1 MDYTFQQLRIFSTIS
16 ETRSITK
23 AAEVL
28 HISQPAVS
36 VQLKKFQDFF
46 DNPLYE
52 VIGRKLHLTDF
63 GLEIAA
69 VCRTTMQEAQQLKNK
84 SKEHKGE
91 LWGTLK
97 ISVVSTAKYV
107 MPYLLS
113 DFLRIHP
120 GVDLKMDVTNK
131 QSVLESLE
139 KNEIDFAMVS
149 TLPDNIRI
157 HNIQLIPNKL
167 HLIGSKSAPV
177 ITELNNELGSSH
189 TFIFREKGSAT
200 RQIME
205 NVLKDKKVNIAK
217 QLQLTSNEAV
227 KQAVIA
233 GLGYS
238 IMPLIGL
245 RNSLQ
250 NGDVQIMPV
259 EGLPVTTNWHLIW
272 LKDKKL
278 GTAQTAFLNYL
289 KAEKDTILHDR
300 FEWFEQFNTN

>member
-1 MDYTFQQLRIFSTIS
+1 MDYTFQQLRIFSTVS
-16 ETRSITK
+16 ETQSITK

-36 VQLKKFQDFF
+36 VQLKKFQDYF

-69 VCRTTMQEAQQLKNK
+69 VCRATMQEAQQLKNK

-113 DFLRIHP
+113 DFLRINP
-120 GVDLKMDVTNK
+120 GIDLKMDVTNK
-131 QSVLESLE
+131 KAVLESLG

-149 TLPDNIRI
+149 TLPE
-157 HNIQLIPNKL
+157 NIQIEKIQLMPNKL
-167 HLIGSKSAPV
+167 HLIGSKNMPM
-177 ITELNNELGSSH
+177 ITELNEKLGSSH

-205 NVLKDKKVNIAK
+205 TVLKEKKVSIAK

-227 KQAVIA
+227 KQAVLA

-245 RNSLQ
+245 KNALQ
-250 NGDVQIMPV
+250 SGDVKIMPV
-259 EGLPVTTNWHLIW
+259 DGLPVTTNWHLIW
-272 LKDKKL
+272 LKNKKF
-278 GTAQTAFLNYL
+278 GAAQTAFLNYL
-289 KAEKDTILHDR
+289 KGEKDTILHDK
-300 FEWFEQFNTN
+300 FQWFEQF

>member
-1 MDYTFQQLRIFSTIS
+1 MDYTFQQLRIFSTVS
-16 ETRSITK
+16 ETQSITK

-36 VQLKKFQDFF
+36 MQLKKFQDFF

-63 GLEIAA
+63 GHEIAA
-69 VCRTTMQEAQQLKNK
+69 VCRSTMQEAQQLRNK

-131 QSVLESLE
+131 LAVVESLE

-149 TLPDNIRI
+149 TLPEHLQVEKIE
-157 HNIQLIPNKL
+157 LMPNKL
-167 HLIGSKSAPV
+167 HLIGSKNMPM

-205 NVLKDKKVNIAK
+205 NVLKDKKVSIAK

-227 KQAVIA
+227 KQAVLA

-238 IMPLIGL
+238 IMPLIGFK
-245 RNSLQ
+245 NALQ
-250 NGDVQIMPV
+250 SGDVKIMPV
-259 EGLPVTTNWHLIW
+259 DGLPVTTNWHLIW
-272 LKDKKL
+272 LKNKKF
-278 GTAQTAFLNYL
+278 GAAQTAFITYL
-289 KAEKDTILHDR
+289 KEEKDTILQDK
-300 FEWFEQFNTN
+300 FQWFEQF

>member
-1 MDYTFQQLRIFSTIS
+1 MDYTFQQLRIFSTVS
-16 ETRSITK
+16 ETQSITK

-36 VQLKKFQDFF
+36 VQLKKFQDYF

-69 VCRTTMQEAQQLKNK
+69 VCRATMQEAQQLKNK

-113 DFLRIHP
+113 DFLRINP
-120 GVDLKMDVTNK
+120 GIDLKMDVTNK
-131 QSVLESLE
+131 KAVLESLG
-139 KNEIDFAMVS
+139 KNEIAFAMVS
-149 TLPDNIRI
+149 TLPE
-157 HNIQLIPNKL
+157 NIQIEKIQLMPNKL
-167 HLIGSKSAPV
+167 HLIGSKNMPM
-177 ITELNNELGSSH
+177 ITELNEKLGSSH

-205 NVLKDKKVNIAK
+205 TVLKEKKVSIAK

-227 KQAVIA
+227 KQAVLA
-233 GLGYS
+233 GIGYS

-245 RNSLQ
+245 KNALQ
-250 NGDVQIMPV
+250 SGDVKIMPV
-259 EGLPVTTNWHLIW
+259 DGLPVTTNWHLIW
-272 LKDKKL
+272 LKNKKF
-278 GTAQTAFLNYL
+278 GAAQTAFLNYL
-289 KAEKDTILHDR
+289 KEEKDTILHDK
-300 FEWFEQFNTN
+300 FQWFEQF

>member
-1 MDYTFQQLRIFSTIS
+1 MDYTFQQLRIFSTVS
-16 ETRSITK
+16 ETQSITK
-23 AAEVL
+23 AAEIL

-69 VCRTTMQEAQQLKNK
+69 VCRATMQEAQQLKNK

-120 GVDLKMDVTNK
+120 GIDLKMDVTNK
-131 QSVLESLE
+131 LAVLVSLK

-149 TLPDNIRI
+149 TLPE
-157 HNIQLIPNKL
+157 NIQIEKIQLMPNKL
-167 HLIGSKSAPV
+167 HLIGSKSMPL
-177 ITELNNELGSSH
+177 ITELNEELGSSH

-205 NVLKDKKVNIAK
+205 NVLKEKKVSIAK

-227 KQAVIA
+227 KQAVLA

-245 RNSLQ
+245 KNALQ
-250 NGDVQIMPV
+250 SGDVKIMPV
-259 EGLPVTTNWHLIW
+259 DGLPVTTNWHLIW
-272 LKDKKL
+272 LKNKKFSA
-278 GTAQTAFLNYL
+278 AQTAFLNYL
-289 KAEKDTILHDR
+289 KEEKDAILHDK
-300 FEWFEQFNTN
+300 FQWFEQFNT

>member
-1 MDYTFQQLRIFSTIS
+1 MDYTFQQLKIFSTLS
-16 ETRSITK
+16 ETQSITK
-23 AAEVL
+23 AAEIM

-36 VQLKKFQDFF
+36 VQLKKFQNFF

-52 VIGRKLHLTDF
+52 VIGKKLYLTDF
-63 GLEIAA
+63 GHEIAA

-107 MPYLLS
+107 MPFLLS
-113 DFLRIHP
+113 DFLRTNP

-131 QSVLESLE
+131 LAVVESLE

-149 TLPDNIRI
+149 TLPENLQIEKI
-157 HNIQLIPNKL
+157 ELMPNKL
-167 HLIGSKSAPV
+167 HLIGSKNMPI

-205 NVLKDKKVNIAK
+205 NVLKDKRVSIAK
-217 QLQLTSNEAV
+217 QLQLTSNEAI
-227 KQAVIA
+227 KQAVLA

-245 RNSLQ
+245 KNALQ
-250 NGDVQIMPV
+250 SGDVKIMPV
-259 EGLPVTTNWHLIW
+259 DGLPVTTNWHLIW
-272 LKDKKL
+272 LKSKKF
-278 GTAQTAFLNYL
+278 GGAQTAFLNYL
-289 KAEKDTILHDR
+289 KEKKDTILHDK
-300 FEWFEQFNTN
+300 FKWFEQF

>member
-1 MDYTFQQLRIFSTIS
+1 MDYTFQQLRIFSTVS
-16 ETRSITK
+16 ETQSITK
-23 AAEVL
+23 AAEIL

-52 VIGRKLHLTDF
+52 VIGRKLHLTDL

-69 VCRTTMQEAQQLKNK
+69 VCRATMQEAQQLKNK

-120 GVDLKMDVTNK
+120 GIDLKMDVTNK
-131 QSVLESLE
+131 LAVLVSLK

-149 TLPDNIRI
+149 TLPE
-157 HNIQLIPNKL
+157 NIQIEKIQLMPNKL
-167 HLIGSKSAPV
+167 HLIGSKSMPL
-177 ITELNNELGSSH
+177 ITELNEELGSSH

-205 NVLKDKKVNIAK
+205 NVLKEKKVSIAK

-227 KQAVIA
+227 KQAVLA

-245 RNSLQ
+245 KNALQ
-250 NGDVQIMPV
+250 SGDVKIMPV
-259 EGLPVTTNWHLIW
+259 DGLPVTTNWHLIW
-272 LKDKKL
+272 LKNKKFSA
-278 GTAQTAFLNYL
+278 AQTAFLNYL
-289 KAEKDTILHDR
+289 KEEKDAILHDK
-300 FEWFEQFNTN
+300 FQWFEQFNT

>member
-1 MDYTFQQLRIFSTIS
+1 MDYTFQQLRIFSTVS
-16 ETRSITK
+16 ETQSITK
-23 AAEVL
+23 AAEIL

-69 VCRTTMQEAQQLKNK
+69 VCRATMQEAQQLKNK

-113 DFLRIHP
+113 DFLRINP

-131 QSVLESLE
+131 LSVIESLE

-149 TLPDNIRI
+149 TLPEHLQVEKIE
-157 HNIQLIPNKL
+157 LMPNKL
-167 HLIGSKSAPV
+167 HLIGSKNMPM
-177 ITELNNELGSSH
+177 ITELNEKLGSSH

-205 NVLKDKKVNIAK
+205 TVLKEKKVSIAK

-227 KQAVIA
+227 KQAVLA

-245 RNSLQ
+245 KNALQ
-250 NGDVQIMPV
+250 SGDVKIMPV
-259 EGLPVTTNWHLIW
+259 DGLPVTTNWHLIW
-272 LKDKKL
+272 LKNKKFSP
-278 GTAQTAFLNYL
+278 AQTAFLTYL
-289 KAEKDTILHDR
+289 KEEKDTILHDK
-300 FEWFEQFNTN
+300 FQWFEQF

>member
-1 MDYTFQQLRIFSTIS
+1 MDYTFQQLRIFSTVS
-16 ETRSITK
+16 ETQSITK
-23 AAEVL
+23 AAELL

-63 GLEIAA
+63 GHEIAA

-131 QSVLESLE
+131 LAVVESLE

-149 TLPDNIRI
+149 TLPEHLQVEKIE
-157 HNIQLIPNKL
+157 LMPNKL
-167 HLIGSKSAPV
+167 HLIGSKNMPMIVHRLSKKEFFTQKKHCHLQYSP
-177 ITELNNELGSSH
+177 L
-189 TFIFREKGSAT
+189 
-200 RQIME
+200 
-205 NVLKDKKVNIAK
+205 LK
-217 QLQLTSNEAV
+217 
-227 KQAVIA
+227 
-233 GLGYS
+233 
-238 IMPLIGL
+238 
-245 RNSLQ
+245 
-250 NGDVQIMPV
+250 
-259 EGLPVTTNWHLIW
+259 
-272 LKDKKL
+272 
-278 GTAQTAFLNYL
+278 
-289 KAEKDTILHDR
+289 
-300 FEWFEQFNTN
+300 

>member
-1 MDYTFQQLRIFSTIS
+1 MDYTFQQLRIFNTVS
-16 ETRSITK
+16 ETQSITK
-23 AAEVL
+23 AAEIL

-69 VCRTTMQEAQQLKNK
+69 VCRATMQEAQQLKNK

-120 GVDLKMDVTNK
+120 GIDLKMDVTNK
-131 QSVLESLE
+131 KAVLESLE

-149 TLPDNIRI
+149 TLPE
-157 HNIQLIPNKL
+157 NIQIEKIQLMPNKL
-167 HLIGSKSAPV
+167 HLIGSKNMPM
-177 ITELNNELGSSH
+177 ITELNEKLGSSH

-205 NVLKDKKVNIAK
+205 TVLKEKKVSIAK

-227 KQAVIA
+227 KQAVLA

-245 RNSLQ
+245 KNALQ
-250 NGDVQIMPV
+250 SGDVKIMPV
-259 EGLPVTTNWHLIW
+259 DGLPVTTNWHLIW
-272 LKDKKL
+272 LKNKKFSP
-278 GTAQTAFLNYL
+278 AQTAFLTYL
-289 KAEKDTILHDR
+289 KEEKDAILHDK
-300 FEWFEQFNTN
+300 FQWFEQF

>member
-1 MDYTFQQLRIFSTIS
+1 MDYTFQQLRIFSTVS
-16 ETRSITK
+16 ETKSITK
-23 AAEVL
+23 AAEIL

-69 VCRTTMQEAQQLKNK
+69 VCRATMQEAQQLKNK

-120 GVDLKMDVTNK
+120 GIDLKMDVTNK
-131 QSVLESLE
+131 LAVLVSLK

-149 TLPDNIRI
+149 TLPE
-157 HNIQLIPNKL
+157 NIQIEKIQLMPNKL
-167 HLIGSKSAPV
+167 HLIGSKSMPL
-177 ITELNNELGSSH
+177 ITELNEELGSSH

-205 NVLKDKKVNIAK
+205 NVLKEKKVSIAK

-227 KQAVIA
+227 KQAVLA

-245 RNSLQ
+245 KNALQ
-250 NGDVQIMPV
+250 SGDVKIMPV
-259 EGLPVTTNWHLIW
+259 DGLPVTTNWHLIW
-272 LKDKKL
+272 LKNKKFSA
-278 GTAQTAFLNYL
+278 AQTSFLNYL
-289 KAEKDTILHDR
+289 KEEKDAILHDK
-300 FEWFEQFNTN
+300 FQWFEQFNT

>member
-1 MDYTFQQLRIFSTIS
+1 MDYTFQQLRIFSTVS
-16 ETRSITK
+16 ETQSIPK
-23 AAEVL
+23 AAELL

-63 GLEIAA
+63 GHEIAA
-69 VCRTTMQEAQQLKNK
+69 VCRSTMQEAQQLKNK

-131 QSVLESLE
+131 LSVIESLE

-149 TLPDNIRI
+149 TLPEHLQVEKIE
-157 HNIQLIPNKL
+157 LMPNKL
-167 HLIGSKSAPV
+167 HLIGSKNMPM

-205 NVLKDKKVNIAK
+205 NVLKDKKVSIAK

-227 KQAVIA
+227 KQAVLA

-245 RNSLQ
+245 KNALQ
-250 NGDVQIMPV
+250 SGDVKIMPV
-259 EGLPVTTNWHLIW
+259 DGLPVTTNWHLIW
-272 LKDKKL
+272 LKNKKF
-278 GTAQTAFLNYL
+278 GVAQTAFLTYL
-289 KAEKDTILHDR
+289 KEEKDAILHDK
-300 FEWFEQFNTN
+300 FQWFEQF

>member
-1 MDYTFQQLRIFSTIS
+1 MDYTFQQLRIFSTVS
-16 ETRSITK
+16 ETQSITK

-69 VCRTTMQEAQQLKNK
+69 VCRATMQEAQQLKNK

-131 QSVLESLE
+131 LSVIESLE

-149 TLPDNIRI
+149 TLPEHLQVEKIE
-157 HNIQLIPNKL
+157 LMPNKL
-167 HLIGSKSAPV
+167 HLIGSKNMPM
-177 ITELNNELGSSH
+177 ITELNEKLGSSH

-205 NVLKDKKVNIAK
+205 TVLKEKKVSIAK

-227 KQAVIA
+227 KQAVLA

-245 RNSLQ
+245 KNALQ
-250 NGDVQIMPV
+250 SGDVKIMPV
-259 EGLPVTTNWHLIW
+259 DGLPVTTNWHLIW
-272 LKDKKL
+272 LKNKKF
-278 GTAQTAFLNYL
+278 GAAQTAFLNYL
-289 KAEKDTILHDR
+289 KEEKDTILHDK
-300 FEWFEQFNTN
+300 FQWFEQF

>member
-1 MDYTFQQLRIFSTIS
+1 MDYTFQQLRIFSTVS
-16 ETRSITK
+16 ETQSITK

-36 VQLKKFQDFF
+36 MQLKKFQDFF

-63 GLEIAA
+63 GHEIAA
-69 VCRTTMQEAQQLKNK
+69 VCRSTMQEAQQLRNK

-131 QSVLESLE
+131 LAVVESLE

-149 TLPDNIRI
+149 TLPEHLQVEKIE
-157 HNIQLIPNKL
+157 LMPNKL
-167 HLIGSKSAPV
+167 HLIGSKNMPM

-205 NVLKDKKVNIAK
+205 NVLKDKKVSIAK

-227 KQAVIA
+227 KQAVLA

-245 RNSLQ
+245 KNALQ
-250 NGDVQIMPV
+250 SGDVKIMPV
-259 EGLPVTTNWHLIW
+259 DGLPVTTNWHLIW
-272 LKDKKL
+272 LKNKKF
-278 GTAQTAFLNYL
+278 GAAQTAFLTYL
-289 KAEKDTILHDR
+289 KEEKDTILQDK
-300 FEWFEQFNTN
+300 FQWFEQF

>member
-1 MDYTFQQLRIFSTIS
+1 MDYTFQQLRIFSTVS
-16 ETRSITK
+16 ETQSITK

-36 VQLKKFQDFF
+36 VQLKKFQEFF

-69 VCRTTMQEAQQLKNK
+69 VCRATMQEAQQLKNK

-113 DFLRIHP
+113 DFLRINP

-131 QSVLESLE
+131 LSVIESLE

-149 TLPDNIRI
+149 TLPEHLQVEKIE
-157 HNIQLIPNKL
+157 LMPNKL
-167 HLIGSKSAPV
+167 HLIGSKNMPM
-177 ITELNNELGSSH
+177 ITELNEKLGSSH

-205 NVLKDKKVNIAK
+205 TVLKEKKVSIAK

-227 KQAVIA
+227 KQAVLA

-245 RNSLQ
+245 KNALQ
-250 NGDVQIMPV
+250 SGDVKIMPV
-259 EGLPVTTNWHLIW
+259 DGLPVTTNWHLIW
-272 LKDKKL
+272 LKNKKFSA
-278 GTAQTAFLNYL
+278 AQTAFLTYL
-289 KAEKDTILHDR
+289 KEEKDTILHDK
-300 FEWFEQFNTN
+300 FQWFEQF

>member
-1 MDYTFQQLRIFSTIS
+1 MDYTFQQLRIFSTVS
-16 ETRSITK
+16 ETQSITK
-23 AAEVL
+23 AAEIL

-69 VCRTTMQEAQQLKNK
+69 VCRATMQEAQQLKNK

-113 DFLRIHP
+113 DFLRINP

-131 QSVLESLE
+131 LSVIESLE

-149 TLPDNIRI
+149 TLPEHLQVEKIE
-157 HNIQLIPNKL
+157 LMPNKL
-167 HLIGSKSAPV
+167 HLIGSKNMPM
-177 ITELNNELGSSH
+177 ITELNEKLGSSH

-205 NVLKDKKVNIAK
+205 TVLKEKKVSIAK

-227 KQAVIA
+227 KQAVLA

-245 RNSLQ
+245 KNALQ
-250 NGDVQIMPV
+250 SGDVKIMPV
-259 EGLPVTTNWHLIW
+259 DGLPVTTNWHLIW
-272 LKDKKL
+272 LKNKKFSP
-278 GTAQTAFLNYL
+278 AQTAFLTYL
-289 KAEKDTILHDR
+289 KEEKDAILHDK
-300 FEWFEQFNTN
+300 FQWFEQF

>member
-1 MDYTFQQLRIFSTIS
+1 MDYTFQQLRIFSTVS
-16 ETRSITK
+16 ETQSITK

-69 VCRTTMQEAQQLKNK
+69 VCRATMQEAQQLKNK

-113 DFLRIHP
+113 DFLRINP

-131 QSVLESLE
+131 LSVIESLE

-149 TLPDNIRI
+149 TLPEHLQVEKIE
-157 HNIQLIPNKL
+157 LMPNKL
-167 HLIGSKSAPV
+167 HLIGSKNMPM
-177 ITELNNELGSSH
+177 ITELNEKLGSSH

-205 NVLKDKKVNIAK
+205 TVLKEKKVSIAK

-227 KQAVIA
+227 KQAVLA

-245 RNSLQ
+245 KNALQ
-250 NGDVQIMPV
+250 SGDVKIMPV
-259 EGLPVTTNWHLIW
+259 DGLPVTTNWHLIW
-272 LKDKKL
+272 LKNKKFSA
-278 GTAQTAFLNYL
+278 AQTAFLTYI
-289 KAEKDTILHDR
+289 KEEKDTILHDK
-300 FEWFEQFNTN
+300 FQWFEQF

>member
-1 MDYTFQQLRIFSTIS
+1 MDYTFQQLRIFSTVS
-16 ETRSITK
+16 ETQSITK

-36 VQLKKFQDFF
+36 VQLKKFQDYF

-69 VCRTTMQEAQQLKNK
+69 VCRATMQEAQQLKNK

-113 DFLRIHP
+113 DFLRINP
-120 GVDLKMDVTNK
+120 GIDLKMDVTNK
-131 QSVLESLE
+131 KAVLESLG

-149 TLPDNIRI
+149 TLPEHLQVEKIE
-157 HNIQLIPNKL
+157 LMPNKL
-167 HLIGSKSAPV
+167 HLIGSKNMPM
-177 ITELNNELGSSH
+177 ITELNEKLGSSH

-205 NVLKDKKVNIAK
+205 TVLKEKKVSIAK

-227 KQAVIA
+227 KQAVLA

-238 IMPLIGL
+238 IMPLIGFK
-245 RNSLQ
+245 NALQ
-250 NGDVQIMPV
+250 SGDVKIMPV
-259 EGLPVTTNWHLIW
+259 DGLPVTTNWHLIW
-272 LKDKKL
+272 LKNKKF
-278 GTAQTAFLNYL
+278 GAAQTAFLNYL
-289 KAEKDTILHDR
+289 KEEKDTILHDK
-300 FEWFEQFNTN
+300 FQWFEQF

>member
-1 MDYTFQQLRIFSTIS
+1 MDYTFQQLRIFNTVS
-16 ETRSITK
+16 ETQSITK
-23 AAEVL
+23 AAEIL

-69 VCRTTMQEAQQLKNK
+69 VCRATMQEAQQLKNK

-120 GVDLKMDVTNK
+120 GIDLKMDVTNK
-131 QSVLESLE
+131 KAVLESLE

-149 TLPDNIRI
+149 TLPE
-157 HNIQLIPNKL
+157 NIQIEKIQLMPNKL
-167 HLIGSKSAPV
+167 HLIGSKNMPM
-177 ITELNNELGSSH
+177 ITELNEKLGSSH

-205 NVLKDKKVNIAK
+205 TVLKEKKVSIAK

-227 KQAVIA
+227 KQAVLA

-245 RNSLQ
+245 KNALQ
-250 NGDVQIMPV
+250 SGDVKIMPV
-259 EGLPVTTNWHLIW
+259 DGLPVTTNWHLIW
-272 LKDKKL
+272 LKNKKFSP
-278 GTAQTAFLNYL
+278 AQTAFLTYL
-289 KAEKDTILHDR
+289 KEKKDTILHDK
-300 FEWFEQFNTN
+300 FQWFEQF

>member
-1 MDYTFQQLRIFSTIS
+1 MDYTFQQLRIFSTVS
-16 ETRSITK
+16 ETQSITK
-23 AAEVL
+23 AAELL

-63 GLEIAA
+63 GHEIAA
-69 VCRTTMQEAQQLKNK
+69 VCRSTMQEAQQLKNK

-131 QSVLESLE
+131 LSVIESLE

-149 TLPDNIRI
+149 TLPEHLQVEKIE
-157 HNIQLIPNKL
+157 LMPNKL
-167 HLIGSKSAPV
+167 HLIGSKNMPM

-205 NVLKDKKVNIAK
+205 NVLKDKKVSIAK

-227 KQAVIA
+227 KQAVLA

-245 RNSLQ
+245 KNALQ
-250 NGDVQIMPV
+250 SGDVKIMPV
-259 EGLPVTTNWHLIW
+259 DGLPVTTNWHLIW
-272 LKDKKL
+272 LKNKKF
-278 GTAQTAFLNYL
+278 GVAQTAFLTYL
-289 KAEKDTILHDR
+289 KEEKDAILHDK
-300 FEWFEQFNTN
+300 FQWFEQF

>member
-1 MDYTFQQLRIFSTIS
+1 MDYTFQQLRIFSTVS
-16 ETRSITK
+16 ETQSITK
-23 AAEVL
+23 AAEIL

-69 VCRTTMQEAQQLKNK
+69 VCRATMQEAQQLKNK

-131 QSVLESLE
+131 LAVVDSLE

-149 TLPDNIRI
+149 TLPENLQIEKI
-157 HNIQLIPNKL
+157 ELMPNKL
-167 HLIGSKSAPV
+167 HLIGGKNMPT
-177 ITELNNELGSSH
+177 ITKLNNELGSSH

-205 NVLKDKKVNIAK
+205 SVLKEKKVSIGK

-227 KQAVIA
+227 KQAVLA

-245 RNSLQ
+245 KNALQ
-250 NGDVQIMPV
+250 SGDVKIMPV
-259 EGLPVTTNWHLIW
+259 NGLPVITNWHLIW
-272 LKDKKL
+272 LKNKKFSA
-278 GTAQTAFLNYL
+278 AQTAFLNYL
-289 KAEKDTILHDR
+289 KEEKDTILHDK
-300 FEWFEQFNTN
+300 FQWFEQF

>member
-1 MDYTFQQLRIFSTIS
+1 MDYTFQQLRIFSTVS
-16 ETRSITK
+16 ETQSITK
-23 AAEVL
+23 AAEIL

-69 VCRTTMQEAQQLKNK
+69 VCRATMQEAQQLKNK

-113 DFLRIHP
+113 DFLRINP

-131 QSVLESLE
+131 LSVIESLE

-149 TLPDNIRI
+149 TLPEHLQVEKIE
-157 HNIQLIPNKL
+157 LMPNKL
-167 HLIGSKSAPV
+167 HLIGSKNMPM
-177 ITELNNELGSSH
+177 ITELNEKLGSSH

-205 NVLKDKKVNIAK
+205 TVLKEKKVSIAK

-227 KQAVIA
+227 KQAVLA

-245 RNSLQ
+245 KNALQ
-250 NGDVQIMPV
+250 SGDVKIMPV
-259 EGLPVTTNWHLIW
+259 DGLPVTTNWHLIW
-272 LKDKKL
+272 LKNKKFSA
-278 GTAQTAFLNYL
+278 AQTAFLTYI
-289 KAEKDTILHDR
+289 KEEKDTILHDK
-300 FEWFEQFNTN
+300 FQWFEQF

>member
-1 MDYTFQQLRIFSTIS
+1 MDYTFQQLKIFSTLS
-16 ETRSITK
+16 ETQSITK
-23 AAEVL
+23 AAEIL

-69 VCRTTMQEAQQLKNK
+69 VCRATMQEAQQLKNK

-131 QSVLESLE
+131 LAVVDSLE

-149 TLPDNIRI
+149 TLPENLQIEKI
-157 HNIQLIPNKL
+157 ELMPNKL
-167 HLIGSKSAPV
+167 HLIGGKNMPT
-177 ITELNNELGSSH
+177 ITKLNNELGSSH

-205 NVLKDKKVNIAK
+205 SVLKEKKVSIGK

-227 KQAVIA
+227 KQAVLA

-245 RNSLQ
+245 KNALQ
-250 NGDVQIMPV
+250 SGDVKIMPV
-259 EGLPVTTNWHLIW
+259 NGLPVITNWHLIW
-272 LKDKKL
+272 LKNKKFSA
-278 GTAQTAFLNYL
+278 AQTAFLNYL
-289 KAEKDTILHDR
+289 KEEKDTILHDK
-300 FEWFEQFNTN
+300 FQWFEQF

>member
-1 MDYTFQQLRIFSTIS
+1 MDYTFQQLRIFNTVS
-16 ETRSITK
+16 ETQSITK
-23 AAEVL
+23 AAEIL

-69 VCRTTMQEAQQLKNK
+69 VCRATMQEAQQLKNK

-120 GVDLKMDVTNK
+120 GIDLKMDVTNK
-131 QSVLESLE
+131 KAVLESLE

-149 TLPDNIRI
+149 TLPE
-157 HNIQLIPNKL
+157 NIQIEKIQLMPNKL
-167 HLIGSKSAPV
+167 HLIGSKNMPM
-177 ITELNNELGSSH
+177 ITELNEKLGSSH

-205 NVLKDKKVNIAK
+205 TVLKEKKVSIAK

-227 KQAVIA
+227 KQAVLA

-245 RNSLQ
+245 KNALQ
-250 NGDVQIMPV
+250 SGDVKIMPV
-259 EGLPVTTNWHLIW
+259 DGLPVTTNWHLIW
-272 LKDKKL
+272 LKNKKFSP
-278 GTAQTAFLNYL
+278 AQTAFLTYL
-289 KAEKDTILHDR
+289 KEEKDTILHDK
-300 FEWFEQFNTN
+300 FQWFEQF

>member
-1 MDYTFQQLRIFSTIS
+1 MDYTFQQLRIFSTVS
-16 ETRSITK
+16 ETQSITK

-63 GLEIAA
+63 GHEIAA
-69 VCRTTMQEAQQLKNK
+69 VCRSTMQEAQQLRNK

-131 QSVLESLE
+131 LSVIESLE

-149 TLPDNIRI
+149 TLPEHLQVEKIE
-157 HNIQLIPNKL
+157 LMPNKL
-167 HLIGSKSAPV
+167 HLIGSKNMPM

-205 NVLKDKKVNIAK
+205 NVLKDKKVSIAK

-227 KQAVIA
+227 KQAVLA

-245 RNSLQ
+245 KNALQ
-250 NGDVQIMPV
+250 SGDVKIMPV
-259 EGLPVTTNWHLIW
+259 DGLPVTTNWHLIW
-272 LKDKKL
+272 LKNKKF
-278 GTAQTAFLNYL
+278 GAAQTAFLNYL
-289 KAEKDTILHDR
+289 KEEKDTILHDK
-300 FEWFEQFNTN
+300 FQWFEQF

>member
-1 MDYTFQQLRIFSTIS
+1 MDYTFQQLRIFSTVS
-16 ETRSITK
+16 ETQSITK

-36 VQLKKFQDFF
+36 VQLKKFQDYF

-69 VCRTTMQEAQQLKNK
+69 VCRATMQEAQQLKNK

-113 DFLRIHP
+113 DFLRINP
-120 GVDLKMDVTNK
+120 GIDLKMDVTNK
-131 QSVLESLE
+131 KAVLESLG

-149 TLPDNIRI
+149 TLPE
-157 HNIQLIPNKL
+157 NIQIEKIQLMPNKL
-167 HLIGSKSAPV
+167 HLIGSKNMPM
-177 ITELNNELGSSH
+177 ITELNEKLGSSH

-205 NVLKDKKVNIAK
+205 TVLKEKKVSIAK

-227 KQAVIA
+227 KQAVLA

-238 IMPLIGL
+238 IMPLIGFK
-245 RNSLQ
+245 NALQ
-250 NGDVQIMPV
+250 SGDVKIMPV
-259 EGLPVTTNWHLIW
+259 DGLPVTTNWHLIW
-272 LKDKKL
+272 LKNKKF
-278 GTAQTAFLNYL
+278 GAAQTAFLNYL
-289 KAEKDTILHDR
+289 KEEKDTILQDK
-300 FEWFEQFNTN
+300 FQWFEQF

>member
-1 MDYTFQQLRIFSTIS
+1 MDYTFQQLRIFSTVS
-16 ETRSITK
+16 ETQSITK

-63 GLEIAA
+63 GHEIAA
-69 VCRTTMQEAQQLKNK
+69 VCRSTMQEAQQLRNK

-97 ISVVSTAKYV
+97 TSVVSTAKYV

-113 DFLRIHP
+113 DFLRTHP

-131 QSVLESLE
+131 LAVVESLE

-149 TLPDNIRI
+149 TLPEHLQVEKIE
-157 HNIQLIPNKL
+157 LMPNKL
-167 HLIGSKSAPV
+167 HLIGSKNMPM

-205 NVLKDKKVNIAK
+205 NVLKDKKVSIAK

-227 KQAVIA
+227 KQAVLA

-238 IMPLIGL
+238 IMPLIGFK
-245 RNSLQ
+245 NALQ
-250 NGDVQIMPV
+250 SGDVKIMPV
-259 EGLPVTTNWHLIW
+259 DGLPVTTNWHLIW
-272 LKDKKL
+272 LKNKKF
-278 GTAQTAFLNYL
+278 GAAQTAFLNYL
-289 KAEKDTILHDR
+289 KEEKDTILHEK
-300 FEWFEQFNTN
+300 FQWFEQF

>member
-1 MDYTFQQLRIFSTIS
+1 MDYTFQQLRIFSTVS
-16 ETRSITK
+16 ETQSITK
-23 AAEVL
+23 AAELL

-63 GLEIAA
+63 GHEIAA
-69 VCRTTMQEAQQLKNK
+69 VCRSTMQEAQQLKNK

-131 QSVLESLE
+131 LAVVESLE

-149 TLPDNIRI
+149 TLPEHLQVEKIE
-157 HNIQLIPNKL
+157 LMPNKL
-167 HLIGSKSAPV
+167 HLIGSKNMPM

-205 NVLKDKKVNIAK
+205 NVLKDKKVSIAK

-227 KQAVIA
+227 KQAVLA

-238 IMPLIGL
+238 IMPLIGFK
-245 RNSLQ
+245 NALQ
-250 NGDVQIMPV
+250 SGDVKIMPV
-259 EGLPVTTNWHLIW
+259 DGLPVTTNWHLIW
-272 LKDKKL
+272 LKNKKF
-278 GTAQTAFLNYL
+278 GAAQTAFITYL
-289 KAEKDTILHDR
+289 KEEKDAILHDK
-300 FEWFEQFNTN
+300 FQWFEQF

>member
-1 MDYTFQQLRIFSTIS
+1 MDYTFQQLRIFNTVS
-16 ETRSITK
+16 ETQSITK
-23 AAEVL
+23 AAEIL

-69 VCRTTMQEAQQLKNK
+69 VCRATMQEAQQLKNK

-120 GVDLKMDVTNK
+120 GIDLKMDVTNK
-131 QSVLESLE
+131 KAVLESLE

-149 TLPDNIRI
+149 TLPE
-157 HNIQLIPNKL
+157 NIQIEKIQLMPNKL
-167 HLIGSKSAPV
+167 HLIGSKNMPM
-177 ITELNNELGSSH
+177 ITELNEKLGSSH

-205 NVLKDKKVNIAK
+205 TVLKEKKVSIAK

-227 KQAVIA
+227 KQAVLA

-245 RNSLQ
+245 KNALQ
-250 NGDVQIMPV
+250 SGDVKIMPV
-259 EGLPVTTNWHLIW
+259 DGLPVTTNWHLIW
-272 LKDKKL
+272 LKNKKFSP
-278 GTAQTAFLNYL
+278 AQTAFLNYL
-289 KAEKDTILHDR
+289 KEKKDTILHDK
-300 FEWFEQFNTN
+300 FQWFEQF

>member
-1 MDYTFQQLRIFSTIS
+1 MDYTFQQLRIFSTVS
-16 ETRSITK
+16 ETQSITK
-23 AAEVL
+23 AAELL

-63 GLEIAA
+63 GHEIAA
-69 VCRTTMQEAQQLKNK
+69 VCRSTMQEAQQLKNK

-131 QSVLESLE
+131 LAVVESLE

-149 TLPDNIRI
+149 TLPEHLQVEKIE
-157 HNIQLIPNKL
+157 LMPNKL
-167 HLIGSKSAPV
+167 HLIGSKNMPM

-205 NVLKDKKVNIAK
+205 NVLKDKKVSIAK

-227 KQAVIA
+227 KQAVLA

-238 IMPLIGL
+238 IMPLIGFK
-245 RNSLQ
+245 NALQ
-250 NGDVQIMPV
+250 SGDVKIMPV
-259 EGLPVTTNWHLIW
+259 DGLPVTTNWHLIW
-272 LKDKKL
+272 LKNKKF
-278 GTAQTAFLNYL
+278 GAAQTAFLTYL
-289 KAEKDTILHDR
+289 KEEKDAILHDK
-300 FEWFEQFNTN
+300 FQWFEQF

>member
-1 MDYTFQQLRIFSTIS
+1 MDYTFQQLRIFSTVS
-16 ETRSITK
+16 ETQSITK

-36 VQLKKFQDFF
+36 VQLKKFQDYF

-69 VCRTTMQEAQQLKNK
+69 VCRATMQEAQQLKNK

-113 DFLRIHP
+113 DFLRINP

-131 QSVLESLE
+131 LSVIESLE

-149 TLPDNIRI
+149 TLPEHLQVEKIE
-157 HNIQLIPNKL
+157 LMPNKL
-167 HLIGSKSAPV
+167 HLIGSKNMPM
-177 ITELNNELGSSH
+177 ITELNEKLGSSH

-205 NVLKDKKVNIAK
+205 TVLKEKKVSIAK

-227 KQAVIA
+227 KQAVLA

-245 RNSLQ
+245 KNALQ
-250 NGDVQIMPV
+250 SGDVKIMPV
-259 EGLPVTTNWHLIW
+259 DGLPVTTNWHLIW
-272 LKDKKL
+272 LKNKKFSP
-278 GTAQTAFLNYL
+278 AQTAFLTYL
-289 KAEKDTILHDR
+289 KEEKDAILHDK
-300 FEWFEQFNTN
+300 FQWFEQF

>member
-1 MDYTFQQLRIFSTIS
+1 MDYTFQQLRIFSTVS
-16 ETRSITK
+16 ETQSITK

-63 GLEIAA
+63 GHEIAA
-69 VCRTTMQEAQQLKNK
+69 VCRSTMQEAQQLKNK

-113 DFLRIHP
+113 DFLRINP

-131 QSVLESLE
+131 LSVIESLE

-149 TLPDNIRI
+149 TLPEHLQVEKIE
-157 HNIQLIPNKL
+157 LMPNKL
-167 HLIGSKSAPV
+167 HLIGSKNMPM

-205 NVLKDKKVNIAK
+205 NVLKDKKVSIAK

-227 KQAVIA
+227 KQAVLA

-238 IMPLIGL
+238 IMPLIGFK
-245 RNSLQ
+245 NALQ
-250 NGDVQIMPV
+250 SGDVKIMPV
-259 EGLPVTTNWHLIW
+259 DGLPVTTNWHLIW
-272 LKDKKL
+272 LKNKKF
-278 GTAQTAFLNYL
+278 GAAQTAFLTYL
-289 KAEKDTILHDR
+289 KEEKDTILQDK
-300 FEWFEQFNTN
+300 FQWFEQF

>member
-1 MDYTFQQLRIFSTIS
+1 
-16 ETRSITK
+16 
-23 AAEVL
+23 
-28 HISQPAVS
+28 VS
-36 VQLKKFQDFF
+36 VQLKKFQDYF

-69 VCRTTMQEAQQLKNK
+69 VCRATMQEAQQLKNK

-113 DFLRIHP
+113 DFLRINP
-120 GVDLKMDVTNK
+120 GIDLKMDVTNK
-131 QSVLESLE
+131 KAVLESLG

-149 TLPDNIRI
+149 TLPE
-157 HNIQLIPNKL
+157 NIQIEKIQLMPNKL
-167 HLIGSKSAPV
+167 HLIGSKNMPM
-177 ITELNNELGSSH
+177 ITELNEKLGSSH

-205 NVLKDKKVNIAK
+205 TVLKEKKVSIAK

-227 KQAVIA
+227 KQAVLA

-245 RNSLQ
+245 KNALQ
-250 NGDVQIMPV
+250 SGDVKIMPV
-259 EGLPVTTNWHLIW
+259 DGLPVTTNWHLIW
-272 LKDKKL
+272 LKNKKF
-278 GTAQTAFLNYL
+278 GAAQTAFLNYL
-289 KAEKDTILHDR
+289 KEEKDTILHDK
-300 FEWFEQFNTN
+300 FQWFEQF

>member
-1 MDYTFQQLRIFSTIS
+1 MDYTFQQLRIFSTVS
-16 ETRSITK
+16 ETQSITK
-23 AAEVL
+23 AAEIL

-69 VCRTTMQEAQQLKNK
+69 VCRATMQEAQQLKNK

-113 DFLRIHP
+113 DFLRIHQ
-120 GVDLKMDVTNK
+120 GIDLKMDVTNK
-131 QSVLESLE
+131 LAVLVSLE

-149 TLPDNIRI
+149 TLPE
-157 HNIQLIPNKL
+157 NIQIEKIQLMPNKL
-167 HLIGSKSAPV
+167 HLIGSKSMPL
-177 ITELNNELGSSH
+177 ITELNEELGSSH

-205 NVLKDKKVNIAK
+205 TVLKEKKVSIAK

-227 KQAVIA
+227 KQAVLA

-245 RNSLQ
+245 KNALQ
-250 NGDVQIMPV
+250 NGDVKIMPV
-259 EGLPVTTNWHLIW
+259 DGLPVTTNWHLIW
-272 LKDKKL
+272 LKNKKFSA
-278 GTAQTAFLNYL
+278 AQTAFLNYL
-289 KAEKDTILHDR
+289 KEEKDAILHDK
-300 FEWFEQFNTN
+300 FQWFVQFNT

>member
-1 MDYTFQQLRIFSTIS
+1 MDYTFQQLRIFSTVS
-16 ETRSITK
+16 ETQSITK
-23 AAEVL
+23 AAEIL

-69 VCRTTMQEAQQLKNK
+69 VCRATMQEAQQLKNK

-113 DFLRIHP
+113 DFLRIHQ
-120 GVDLKMDVTNK
+120 GIDLKMDVTNK
-131 QSVLESLE
+131 LAVLVSLE

-149 TLPDNIRI
+149 TLPE
-157 HNIQLIPNKL
+157 NIQIEKIQLMPNKL
-167 HLIGSKSAPV
+167 HLIGSKSMPL
-177 ITELNNELGSSH
+177 ITELNEELGSSH

-205 NVLKDKKVNIAK
+205 TVLKEKKVSIAK

-227 KQAVIA
+227 KQAVLA

-245 RNSLQ
+245 KNALQ
-250 NGDVQIMPV
+250 NGDVKIMPV
-259 EGLPVTTNWHLIW
+259 DGLPVTTNWHLIW
-272 LKDKKL
+272 LKNKKFSA
-278 GTAQTAFLNYL
+278 AQTAFLNYL
-289 KAEKDTILHDR
+289 KEEKDAILHDK
-300 FEWFEQFNTN
+300 FQWFEQFNT

>member
-1 MDYTFQQLRIFSTIS
+1 MDYTFQQLRIFSTVS
-16 ETRSITK
+16 ETQSITK

-69 VCRTTMQEAQQLKNK
+69 VCRATMQEAQQLKNK

-113 DFLRIHP
+113 DFLRINP
-120 GVDLKMDVTNK
+120 GIDLKMDVTNK
-131 QSVLESLE
+131 KAVLESLG
-139 KNEIDFAMVS
+139 KNEIDLAMVS
-149 TLPDNIRI
+149 TLPE
-157 HNIQLIPNKL
+157 NIQIEKIQLMPNKL
-167 HLIGSKSAPV
+167 HLIGSKNMPM
-177 ITELNNELGSSH
+177 ITELNEKLGSSH

-205 NVLKDKKVNIAK
+205 TVLKEKKVSIAK

-227 KQAVIA
+227 KQAVLA

-245 RNSLQ
+245 KNALQ
-250 NGDVQIMPV
+250 SGDVKIMPV
-259 EGLPVTTNWHLIW
+259 DGLPVTTNWHLIW
-272 LKDKKL
+272 LKNKKF
-278 GTAQTAFLNYL
+278 GAAQTAFLNYL
-289 KAEKDTILHDR
+289 KEEKDTILHDK
-300 FEWFEQFNTN
+300 FQWFEQF